1 MYLILEAWHLTS
13 KFISLG
19 SEIANLMQ
27 YLQVD
32 LDNDEGFYKDVVIT
46 FVLKV
51 SGMSELKRKEEDI
64 PSPTRIKQLKAC
76 WIKRIKVLKEI
87 LVDCDTLSVKK
98 GELYFKLIEL
108 VLAGTIREVK
118 DPKSI
123 LNSILMTR
131 EKFQ

>member
-32 LDNDEGFYKDVVIT
+32 IDNDEGFYKDVVIT

-76 WIKRIKVLKEI
+76 WIKRIKV
-87 LVDCDTLSVKK
+87 
-98 GELYFKLIEL
+98 FKRNI
-108 VLAGTIREVK
+108 
-118 DPKSI
+118 S
-123 LNSILMTR
+123 
-131 EKFQ
+131 